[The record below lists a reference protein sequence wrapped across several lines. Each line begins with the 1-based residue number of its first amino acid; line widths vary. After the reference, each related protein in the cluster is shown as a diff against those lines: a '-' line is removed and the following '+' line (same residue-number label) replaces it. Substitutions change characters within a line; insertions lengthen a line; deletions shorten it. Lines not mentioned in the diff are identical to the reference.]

1 MSCLYKVYKNVFTP
15 KTHID
20 DVITDCEVVHDDQVI
35 ENQRFRFTVD
45 TNDEVWPDWLY
56 DLRIGEGNS
65 SRFMPQSWV
74 AYIQQLVDKGMRS

>member
-1 MSCLYKVYKNVFTP
+1 M
-15 KTHID
+15 HID

-65 SRFMPQSWV
+65 SRFMSQSWV